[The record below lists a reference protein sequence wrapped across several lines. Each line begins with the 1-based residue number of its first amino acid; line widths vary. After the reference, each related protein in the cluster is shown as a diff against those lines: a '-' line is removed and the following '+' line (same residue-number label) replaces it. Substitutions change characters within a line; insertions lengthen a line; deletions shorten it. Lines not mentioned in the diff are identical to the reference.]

1 MIKVGVDRILK
12 FLTIP
17 AGVTN
22 PGQSIIGKHYV
33 IEPTW
38 IFIDLDLPEM
48 EFSDVLVDH
57 ML

>member
-17 AGVTN
+17 AGNN
-22 PGQSIIGKHYV
+22 PSQSIIGKHYV

-38 IFIDLDLPEM
+38 IFIDLDLPKM
-48 EFSDVLVDH
+48 ESSDVLVNH
-57 ML
+57 VL